1 MNALDNALSALEALD
16 EGDFL
21 MGGGV
26 FLDKAFQE
34 IEAAQLTAFQ
44 MRNVRDNR
52 TNAGN
57 RTPGGRVSGTK
68 TAKKP
73 RKPTAYQVW
82 AKKERPKIVRQH
94 PRFSFGRI
102 NKELGKRWKTASAN
116 PNRKKRGSRR

>member
-21 MGGGV
+21 MGGGA
-26 FLDKAFQE
+26 FLDSAFE
-34 IEAAQLTAFQ
+34 NIEAAQMAAFQ
-44 MRNVRDNR
+44 LGRSER
-52 TNAGN
+52 NAGN